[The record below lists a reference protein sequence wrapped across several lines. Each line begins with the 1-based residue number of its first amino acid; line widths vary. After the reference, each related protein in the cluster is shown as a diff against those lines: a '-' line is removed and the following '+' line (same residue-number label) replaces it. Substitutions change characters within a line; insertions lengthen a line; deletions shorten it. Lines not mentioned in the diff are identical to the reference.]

1 MQFIVTGRGLDS
13 PVVPPQQELALVK
26 ASFESFKSRTNPKI
40 KAIYP
45 HADER
50 AVTLVIEA
58 DSGDDLTR
66 VLGSIPAFR
75 LSSFESHP
83 VTTPEAVLGV
93 IAEMERAMAGMA
105 VAR

>member
-1 MQFIVTGRGLDS
+1 MQFIVTGRSLDT
-13 PVVPPQQELALVK
+13 PVVPPQQELAMVK
-26 ASFESFKSRTNPKI
+26 ATLESLKSRTNPKI
-40 KAIYP
+40 KAIYL

-50 AVTLVIEA
+50 AATLLIEA

-66 VLGSIPAFR
+66 VLGSLPVFR
-75 LSSFESHP
+75 LSRWESHP

-93 IAEMERAMAGMA
+93 VAEAERAMAGMA

>member
-1 MQFIVTGRGLDS
+1 MQFIVTGRGLDT
-13 PVVPPQQELALVK
+13 PVVPLQQELAMVK
-26 ASFESFKSRTNPKI
+26 ATFELFKSRANPKI

-66 VLGSIPAFR
+66 VLGSIPASR
-75 LSSFESHP
+75 LGRFESHP

-93 IAEMERAMAGMA
+93 LAEAERAVAGM
-105 VAR
+105 VAAR